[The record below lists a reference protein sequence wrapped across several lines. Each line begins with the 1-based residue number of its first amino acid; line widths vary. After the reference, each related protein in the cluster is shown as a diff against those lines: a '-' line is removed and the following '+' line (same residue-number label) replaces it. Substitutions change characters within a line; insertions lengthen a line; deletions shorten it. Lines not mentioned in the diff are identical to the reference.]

1 MNNIRHLL
9 CVCILFDLLSAIETF
24 LYNIGNLL
32 YVYWLTFSALFTPCE
47 ATRSSNAWVRW
58 CYKKLQRLWSSLQ
71 RIWGMLKLFGYS
83 LNYWS
88 PYFSCESILP
98 QIQNIS
104 KPRPPIIFRKS
115 PTYSSKVALTRSV
128 LHHHKPLPPAIDR
141 FFWTGSLDS
150 QTQRHGRQLNIT
162 I

>member
-1 MNNIRHLL
+1 MHL
-9 CVCILFDLLSAIETF
+9 VFDLFSVIYTVLKAFMYTIRNLS
-24 LYNIGNLL
+24 
-32 YVYWLTFSALFTPCE
+32 YVYCLTFSALFIPCE

-71 RIWGMLKLFGYS
+71 RIWGMLRLFGYS

-98 QIQNIS
+98 QIQNIFE
-104 KPRPPIIFRKS
+104 PRPPIIFRKS

-128 LHHHKPLPPAIDR
+128 LHHYQPLSCIIDKL
-141 FFWTGSLDS
+141 SCM
-150 QTQRHGRQLNIT
+150 GRIVRLPNT
-162 I
+162 ATWKAAWRN